1 MTKRTGLIAFVAAI
15 LATLVFVTPIGPMPG
30 FFIGGQPTPVPK
42 AWPDTSKVDEILL
55 KVPGTL
61 PRVVIIWVVQ
71 VDSALYVVGS
81 RSSGWVQRIVDGA
94 NVEMRLSGNTYA
106 LAAVPIRQELERV
119 VNAYKNKYRADY
131 PDIVAGFPTLEEAG
145 DQFGVFRLD
154 SR

>member
-1 MTKRTGLIAFVAAI
+1 MTKRTGLIAFVAAM

-55 KVPGTL
+55 KVPGIL

-81 RSSGWVQRIVDGA
+81 RSSGWVQRIADGA

-106 LAAVPIRQELERV
+106 LAVVPIRQELERV
-119 VNAYKNKYRADY
+119 VDAYKNKYRADY

-145 DQFGVFRLD
+145 DQLGVFRLD

>member
-1 MTKRTGLIAFVAAI
+1 MTKRTGLIAFVAAM
-15 LATLVFVTPIGPMPG
+15 LATLVFVTPIGSMPG

-55 KVPGTL
+55 KVPGIL

-81 RSSGWVQRIVDGA
+81 RSSGWVQRIADGA

-106 LAAVPIRQELERV
+106 LAAVPIRQDLERV
-119 VNAYKNKYRADY
+119 VNAYKNKYRANY

>member
-1 MTKRTGLIAFVAAI
+1 MTKRNGLIAFVAAM

-55 KVPGTL
+55 KVPGIL

-81 RSSGWVQRIVDGA
+81 RSSGWVQRIADGA

-154 SR
+154 TR

>member
-55 KVPGTL
+55 KVPGIL

-81 RSSGWVQRIVDGA
+81 RSSGWVQRIADGA

-119 VNAYKNKYRADY
+119 VDAYKNKYRADY

>member
-1 MTKRTGLIAFVAAI
+1 MTKRTGLIAFVAAM

-55 KVPGTL
+55 KVPGIL

-81 RSSGWVQRIVDGA
+81 RSSGWVQRIADGA

-106 LAAVPIRQELERV
+106 LAAVPIRQDLERV

-154 SR
+154 TR

>member
-1 MTKRTGLIAFVAAI
+1 MTKRTGLIAFVAAM

-55 KVPGTL
+55 KVPGIL

-81 RSSGWVQRIVDGA
+81 RSSGWVQRIADDA

-119 VNAYKNKYRADY
+119 VDAYKNKYRADY

-154 SR
+154 TR

>member
-55 KVPGTL
+55 KVPGIL

-81 RSSGWVQRIVDGA
+81 RSSGWVQRIADGA

>member
-55 KVPGTL
+55 KVPGIL

-81 RSSGWVQRIVDGA
+81 RSSGWVQRIADGA

-119 VNAYKNKYRADY
+119 VDAYKNKYRADY

-154 SR
+154 TR

>member
-1 MTKRTGLIAFVAAI
+1 MTKRTGLIAFVAAM

-81 RSSGWVQRIVDGA
+81 RSSGWVQRIADGA

-119 VNAYKNKYRADY
+119 VDAYKNKYRADY

>member
-1 MTKRTGLIAFVAAI
+1 MTKRTGLIAFVAAM

-55 KVPGTL
+55 KVPGIL

-71 VDSALYVVGS
+71 FDSALYVVGS
-81 RSSGWVQRIVDGA
+81 RSSGWVQRIADGA

-119 VNAYKNKYRADY
+119 VDAYKNKYRADY

-154 SR
+154 TR

>member
-1 MTKRTGLIAFVAAI
+1 MTKRTGLIAFVAAM

-55 KVPGTL
+55 KVPGIL

-81 RSSGWVQRIVDGA
+81 RSSGWVQRIADGA

-131 PDIVAGFPTLEEAG
+131 PDIVAVFPTLEEAG

>member
-81 RSSGWVQRIVDGA
+81 RSSGWVQRIADGA

-106 LAAVPIRQELERV
+106 FAAVPIRQDLERV
-119 VNAYKNKYRADY
+119 VNAYKNKYRANY

>member
-55 KVPGTL
+55 KVPGIL

-71 VDSALYVVGS
+71 VDSAL
-81 RSSGWVQRIVDGA
+81 
-94 NVEMRLSGNTYA
+94 
-106 LAAVPIRQELERV
+106 
-119 VNAYKNKYRADY
+119 
-131 PDIVAGFPTLEEAG
+131 
-145 DQFGVFRLD
+145 
-154 SR
+154 

>member
-55 KVPGTL
+55 KVPGIL

-81 RSSGWVQRIVDGA
+81 RSSGWVQRIADGA

-106 LAAVPIRQELERV
+106 LAAVPIRQDLERV
-119 VNAYKNKYRADY
+119 VNAYKNKYRANY

>member
-55 KVPGTL
+55 KVPGIL

-71 VDSALYVVGS
+71 VDSALYAVGS
-81 RSSGWVQRIVDGA
+81 RSSGWVQRIADGA

-106 LAAVPIRQELERV
+106 LAAVPIKQELERV
-119 VNAYKNKYRADY
+119 VDAYKNKYRADY

-154 SR
+154 TR

>member
-1 MTKRTGLIAFVAAI
+1 MTKRTGLIAFVAAM

-55 KVPGTL
+55 KVPGIL

-71 VDSALYVVGS
+71 FDSALYVVGS
-81 RSSGWVQRIVDGA
+81 RSSGWVQRIADGA

-106 LAAVPIRQELERV
+106 LAAVPIKQELERV
-119 VNAYKNKYRADY
+119 VDAYKNKYRADY

-154 SR
+154 TR

>member
-1 MTKRTGLIAFVAAI
+1 MTKRTGLIAFVAAM

-30 FFIGGQPTPVPK
+30 FFIGGQPTQVPK

-81 RSSGWVQRIVDGA
+81 RSSGWVQRIADGA
-94 NVEMRLSGNTYA
+94 NVEIRLSGNTYA
-106 LAAVPIRQELERV
+106 LAAVPIKQELERV
-119 VNAYKNKYRADY
+119 VDAYKNKYRADY

-154 SR
+154 TR

>member
-1 MTKRTGLIAFVAAI
+1 MVC
-15 LATLVFVTPIGPMPG
+15 ATRIGPMPG

-81 RSSGWVQRIVDGA
+81 RSSSWVQRIADGA
-94 NVEMRLSGNTYA
+94 NVEMRLSGKTYA
-106 LAAVPIRQELERV
+106 LAAVP
-119 VNAYKNKYRADY
+119 K
-131 PDIVAGFPTLEEAG
+131 
-145 DQFGVFRLD
+145 
-154 SR
+154 

>member
-1 MTKRTGLIAFVAAI
+1 MTKRTGLIAFVAAM

-55 KVPGTL
+55 KVPGIL

-81 RSSGWVQRIVDGA
+81 RSSGWVQRIADGA

-131 PDIVAGFPTLEEAG
+131 PDIAAGFPTLEEAG

>member
-81 RSSGWVQRIVDGA
+81 RSSGWVQRIADGA

-119 VNAYKNKYRADY
+119 VNAYKNKYRANY

-145 DQFGVFRLD
+145 YQFGVFRLD
-154 SR
+154 TR

>member
-1 MTKRTGLIAFVAAI
+1 MTKRTGLIAFVAAM

-55 KVPGTL
+55 KVPGIL

-81 RSSGWVQRIVDGA
+81 RSSGWVQRIADGA

-106 LAAVPIRQELERV
+106 LAVVPIRQELERV
-119 VNAYKNKYRADY
+119 VDAYKNKYRADY

-154 SR
+154 TR

>member
-1 MTKRTGLIAFVAAI
+1 MTKRTGLIAFVAAM

-30 FFIGGQPTPVPK
+30 FFIGGQPTQVPK

-81 RSSGWVQRIVDGA
+81 RSSGWVQRIADGA

-119 VNAYKNKYRADY
+119 VDAYKNKYRADY

>member
-55 KVPGTL
+55 KVPGIV

-71 VDSALYVVGS
+71 FDSALYVVGS
-81 RSSGWVQRIVDGA
+81 RSSGWVQRIADGA

-154 SR
+154 SL

>member
-1 MTKRTGLIAFVAAI
+1 MTKRTGLIAFVAAM

-55 KVPGTL
+55 KVPGIL

-81 RSSGWVQRIVDGA
+81 RSSGWVQRIADGA

-106 LAAVPIRQELERV
+106 LAAVPIKQELERV
-119 VNAYKNKYRADY
+119 VDAYKNKYRADY

>member
-30 FFIGGQPTPVPK
+30 FFIGGQQTPVPK

-81 RSSGWVQRIVDGA
+81 RSSGWVQRIADGA

>member
-55 KVPGTL
+55 KVPGIL
-61 PRVVIIWVVQ
+61 PRVVIVWVVQ

-81 RSSGWVQRIVDGA
+81 KFSGWVQRIADGA

-106 LAAVPIRQELERV
+106 LAAVPIKQELERV

-131 PDIVAGFPTLEEAG
+131 PDIVAGFPTIEEAG
-145 DQFGVFRLD
+145 DQFGVFRLGT
-154 SR
+154 R

>member
-1 MTKRTGLIAFVAAI
+1 MTKRNGLIAFVAVI
-15 LATLVFVTPIGPMPG
+15 LVILVFATPIGPMPG

-55 KVPGTL
+55 KVPGIL

-81 RSSGWVQRIVDGA
+81 RSSGWVQRIADGA

-145 DQFGVFRLD
+145 DQFGVYRLD
-154 SR
+154 AR

>member
-55 KVPGTL
+55 KVPGIL

-71 VDSALYVVGS
+71 VDSAPYVVGS
-81 RSSGWVQRIVDGA
+81 RSSGWVQRIADGA

-106 LAAVPIRQELERV
+106 LAAVPIRQDLERV
-119 VNAYKNKYRADY
+119 VNAYKNKYRANY

>member
-1 MTKRTGLIAFVAAI
+1 M

-30 FFIGGQPTPVPK
+30 FFIGGQPTQVPK

-81 RSSGWVQRIVDGA
+81 RSSGWVQRIADGA
-94 NVEMRLSGNTYA
+94 NVEIRLSGNTYA
-106 LAAVPIRQELERV
+106 LAAVPIKQELERV
-119 VNAYKNKYRADY
+119 VDAYKNKYRADY

-154 SR
+154 TR

>member
-81 RSSGWVQRIVDGA
+81 RSSGWVQRIADGA

-106 LAAVPIRQELERV
+106 LAAVPIRQDLERV
-119 VNAYKNKYRADY
+119 VNAYKNKYRANY

>member
-1 MTKRTGLIAFVAAI
+1 MTKRTGLIAFVAAM

-55 KVPGTL
+55 KVPGIL

-81 RSSGWVQRIVDGA
+81 RSSGWVQRIADGA
-94 NVEMRLSGNTYA
+94 NVEIRLSGNTYA
-106 LAAVPIRQELERV
+106 LAAVPIKQELERV
-119 VNAYKNKYRADY
+119 VDAYKNKYRADY

-154 SR
+154 TR

>member
-1 MTKRTGLIAFVAAI
+1 MTKRTGLIAFVTAM

-55 KVPGTL
+55 KVPGIL

-81 RSSGWVQRIVDGA
+81 RSSGWVQRIADGA

-106 LAAVPIRQELERV
+106 LAAVPIKQELERV
-119 VNAYKNKYRADY
+119 VDAYKNKYRADY

-154 SR
+154 TR

>member
-1 MTKRTGLIAFVAAI
+1 
-15 LATLVFVTPIGPMPG
+15 MPG

-61 PRVVIIWVVQ
+61 PRVVNIWVVQ

-81 RSSGWVQRIVDGA
+81 RSSGWVQRIADGD
-94 NVEMRLSGNTYA
+94 NVEMRLSGKTYA
-106 LAAVPIRQELERV
+106 LAAVPKQQELERV
-119 VNAYKNKYRADY
+119 VIAYKNKYRSDY
-131 PDIVAGFPTLEEAG
+131 PNIVAVFPTLEEAG

-154 SR
+154 TR

>member
-15 LATLVFVTPIGPMPG
+15 LATLVFATPIGPMPG
-30 FFIGGQPTPVPK
+30 FFIGGQPAPVPK

-55 KVPGTL
+55 KVPGIL
-61 PRVVIIWVVQ
+61 PRVVIVWVVQ

-81 RSSGWVQRIVDGA
+81 RSSGWVQRIADGA

-106 LAAVPIRQELERV
+106 LAAAPIKQELERV

-154 SR
+154 TR

>member
-1 MTKRTGLIAFVAAI
+1 MTKRTGLIAFVASM

-55 KVPGTL
+55 KVPGIL

-81 RSSGWVQRIVDGA
+81 RSSGWVQRIADGA
-94 NVEMRLSGNTYA
+94 NVEMQLSGNTYA

>member
-1 MTKRTGLIAFVAAI
+1 MTKRTGLIAFVAAM

-30 FFIGGQPTPVPK
+30 FFIGGQPTQVPK

-81 RSSGWVQRIVDGA
+81 RSSGWVQRIADGA

-106 LAAVPIRQELERV
+106 LAAVPIKQELERV
-119 VNAYKNKYRADY
+119 VDAYKNKYRADY

-154 SR
+154 TR